1 MAVKKIKFLIV
12 ALLLL
17 VYLFPNTARSQR
29 VLTLEESI
37 QIAEAG
43 SPDIRK
49 SALNLESNK
58 MSLVA
63 QRASLKSRFSLD
75 ITPFDFSRTRV
86 FNDFFS
92 TWNTNEDY
100 SSFGRLSISQP
111 IPITDGVLSLVDQ
124 FGYRDNYSQV
134 QDIRTKTWSNNIYIQ
149 FEQPIFTYNRTKLQL
164 KELELNL
171 ENALLSYA
179 LQLLNLER
187 AVTQTFYNFYQAQNS
202 LDISR
207 DEFNNHQLSY
217 EITKNKVEAGLL
229 AEVEL
234 YQAELNLA
242 TSRSTVE
249 NNQVNLD
256 NIADD
261 FKLLLGMD
269 LKEDIRVQVD
279 VEYIT
284 QNVDINQAI
293 QHGLDERMELR
304 QRQIDIERSEFEL
317 IRTNAL
323 NEFKGSVSLSLGLF
337 GDDSNFTEV
346 YNSPTNN
353 PRVAVT
359 FSIPLFDWGE
369 KKARMAATNANL
381 EISRIDEENQNNDI
395 VINIRKTYRSLQN
408 LETQIEIAEQN
419 VKNAELTYD
428 INQERYR
435 NGDLTS
441 MDLNLFQN
449 QLSDKKTQ
457 LATAL
462 INYKIEL
469 LNLKIL
475 TLYDFEKQEPVL
487 PKTDL

>member
-369 KKARMAATNANL
+369 
-381 EISRIDEENQNNDI
+381 S
-395 VINIRKTYRSLQN
+395 
-408 LETQIEIAEQN
+408 EQ
-419 VKNAELTYD
+419 
-428 INQERYR
+428 
-435 NGDLTS
+435 
-441 MDLNLFQN
+441 
-449 QLSDKKTQ
+449 
-457 LATAL
+457 
-462 INYKIEL
+462 
-469 LNLKIL
+469 
-475 TLYDFEKQEPVL
+475 
-487 PKTDL
+487 